1 MDDLDP
7 VPEPFPDLE
16 ALSDAELK
24 QLVERK
30 IAEEHDISRR
40 RRLLHGQLDLLR
52 HARVER
58 LRLRYEDEAAS
69 LQRDPQA

>member
-1 MDDLDP
+1 MDAVEP

-16 ALSDAELK
+16 SLSDHELK

-30 IAEEHDISRR
+30 IAEEHEISRR

-58 LRLRYEDEAAS
+58 LRVRYEDEAAS